1 MSGATF
7 NVEFTPSGE
16 TFDVSPGETV
26 LDAALRQGVQIRY
39 GCRAGKC
46 STCKFQ
52 IEDGEIDH
60 GDVSVYS
67 LPDAERDEGWGL
79 LCRARPLTDLLIRD
93 NRPPDLRVRPL
104 LPPREIDARIAGVR
118 SLTPELVELRLTL
131 DEPLD
136 FYAGQFVDLGL
147 RHHRSPDEVRE
158 GSSTGAGLPDFVRA
172 TGGAEPVDAIWRS
185 YSIATPPSSRFELSF
200 VIKRI
205 AGGAFSS
212 RVGDVSPGA
221 AVRLRGPYGD
231 GYLRAGD
238 RPVLMCAIGS
248 GIAPILSMLHEAAET
263 KDPRPFLFYYGAR
276 SAADVPHHAEI
287 AALFANGLAPGSK
300 FVPTL
305 DGIDANDPWTGERGN
320 VTQAI
325 QRGVQEQAHLCDAYL
340 CGAPPMC
347 DAVARLLQAKGLSE
361 QSLFMDRF
369 FATSKSEATTTI

>member
-1 MSGATF
+1 MPLIERSVSRDRARCGPPGMSGAAF

-16 TFDVSPGETV
+16 TFDVEPGETV

-52 IEDGEIDH
+52 IEDGEIDY

-67 LPDAERDEGWGL
+67 LPDAERDQGWGL
-79 LCRARPLTDLLIRD
+79 LCRARPLTNLLIRD
-93 NRPPDLRVRPL
+93 NRPPDLRAKPL
-104 LPPREIDARIAGVR
+104 LPPHELDARIAGTR
-118 SLTPELVELRLTL
+118 SLTPELIELRLTL
-131 DEPLD
+131 DQPLG
-136 FYAGQFVDLGL
+136 FYAGQFVELGL
-147 RHHRSPDEVRE
+147 
-158 GSSTGAGLPDFVRA
+158 GAA
-172 TGGAEPVDAIWRS
+172 DARVWRS
-185 YSIATPPSSRFELSF
+185 YSIATPPSNRHELAF

-205 AGGAFSS
+205 PGGVFSS
-212 RVGDVSPGA
+212 RVGDVSPGSP
-221 AVRLRGPYGD
+221 VRLRGPYGD
-231 GYLRAGD
+231 SYLRAGE

-276 SAADVPHHAEI
+276 SAADIPQHAAI
-287 AALFANGLAPGSK
+287 AGLFAGGLAPGSR

-305 DGIDANDPWTGERGN
+305 DGIDAGDAWTGERGT

-325 QRGVQEQAHLCDAYL
+325 QRGVQEDAHRHDAYL

-347 DAVARLLQAKGLSE
+347 DAVSRLLLAKGLSE

-369 FATSKSEATTTI
+369 FATAKDDAATTA